1 MNGSATLC
9 IGTAVITRMSAS
21 VRAVSAPAQHERVHH
36 GAEHADV
43 VRFRPADAPPLGHP
57 AAEVVTAA
65 DDDRDLD
72 AEVVHGQ
79 HLIGDPSEARGIDA
93 GCGGPG

>member
-1 MNGSATLC
+1 
-9 IGTAVITRMSAS
+9 MSAS
-21 VRAVSAPAQHERVHH
+21 VRAVSAPRSMSAFIH

-43 VRFRPADAPPLGHP
+43 VRFRPADPPPLGHP
-57 AAEVVTAA
+57 APEVVAAA

-79 HLIGDPSEARGIDA
+79 HLVGDPGEARGIDT
-93 GCGGPG
+93 GSGGSRSGRRR